1 MAVREKEPEV
11 KGHHYDATNITVL
24 EGLEAVRKRPAMYI
38 GDVGTRGL
46 HHLVYEVVDNSVDE
60 ALAGI
65 CTEIHVRLHADG
77 SCTVVDNGRGIPVD
91 VHKQMKRP
99 ALEVVMTTLHAGGKF
114 DSKAYKVSGGLHGVG
129 VSVVNALSEWLE
141 VEVALNGRYHRQR
154 YERGKPAGDLTV
166 DGTVEV
172 TKIRGQ
178 EEARAAARRAKK
190 ASQPELDLQL
200 RAGDGYDS
208 GTLVR
213 FKPDSKVF
221 EETTFSFDVLTQRLR
236 ELAFLNSGLRI
247 TITDERSG
255 KSHDFRYDGGIVE
268 FVKYLNQMKSALHS
282 KVISFSRTKDDVEV
296 DFAVQY
302 NDSYAENVYSY
313 VNNIS
318 TSEGGTHLIGFRSA
332 LTRTLVNYAEKEGLA
347 KQLKSQISGEDVR
360 EGLTAVL
367 SVKVRDPQFEGQTK
381 TKLGNSEVKGI
392 VEQIVGEG
400 LREFFEENP
409 PVARKICEK
418 MISAARARDAARK
431 ARELARRKSLL
442 DGAALPGKLAD
453 CAWDDPAQCE
463 IFIVE
468 GDSAG
473 GSAKQGRDR
482 RFQAILPLKGKI
494 LNVEKARVD
503 KVLSNEEIR
512 TIITA
517 LGTGVKEEFDVGKLR
532 YHRVILMT
540 DADIDGAHI
549 RTLLLTF
556 LFREMK
562 TLVEND
568 HIYIAQP
575 PLYLVKKGKDE
586 IYCYSDAERD
596 AASERLG
603 KKGVTV
609 QRYKGLGEMNPEQLW
624 RTTMDPETRTLLKV
638 KLEDAV
644 AADQIFTV
652 LMGELVEPRRKFIEE
667 NATFVRNLD
676 I

>member
-1 MAVREKEPEV
+1 MAVKEKEPEV

-190 ASQPELDLQL
+190 PSQPELDLQL

-667 NATFVRNLD
+667 NAVFVRNLD

>member
-1 MAVREKEPEV
+1 MAVKEKEPEV

>member
-1 MAVREKEPEV
+1 MAVKEKDPEV

-38 GDVGTRGL
+38 GDIGARGL

-91 VHKQMKRP
+91 IHKGTKRP
-99 ALEVVMTTLHAGGKF
+99 AVEVVMTTLHAGGKF

-129 VSVVNALSEWLE
+129 VSVVNALSEWLD
-141 VEVALNGRYHRQR
+141 VEVALDGKFHRQR
-154 YERGKPAGDLTV
+154 YQRGKPTGDVQV
-166 DGTVEV
+166 DGKVEV
-172 TKIRGQ
+172 TKTRGQ
-178 EEARAAARRAKK
+178 DEGKAGRRSKK
-190 ASQPELDLQL
+190 GGAQPELDLEL
-200 RAGDGYDS
+200 HAGDGYDS

-213 FKPDSKVF
+213 FKPDPQVF
-221 EETTFSFDVLTQRLR
+221 QDTSFSFDTLAQRLR

-247 TITDERSG
+247 TLTDERTG
-255 KSHDFRYDGGIVE
+255 KSHDFRYEGGILE
-268 FVKYLNQMKSALHS
+268 FVRYLNQMKSPLHS
-282 KVISFSRTKDDVEV
+282 KPINFSRTKDDVEV
-296 DFAVQY
+296 DFALQY

-313 VNNIS
+313 VNNIN
-318 TSEGGTHLIGFRSA
+318 TVEGGTHLIGFRSA
-332 LTRTLVNYAEKEGLA
+332 LTRTLINYAEREGLA

-381 TKLGNSEVKGI
+381 GKLGNSEVKGI

-453 CAWDDPAQCE
+453 CAWDDPQQCE

-562 TLVEND
+562 TLVENG
-568 HIYIAQP
+568 HVFIAQP

-596 AASERLG
+596 QASERLG
-603 KKGVTV
+603 KKGVTI

-624 RTTMDPETRTLLKV
+624 RTTMDPETRTLLEV
-638 KLEDAV
+638 KLEDFV
-644 AADQIFTV
+644 EADQMFTV

-667 NATFVRNLD
+667 HATFVRNLD